1 MRWELLPW
9 KVPDFPVTLPA
20 SIFPTVPAVSAAEP
34 ATPCGA
40 LPDAQPKLNFDRLL
54 VPNVTPP
61 LAEVPPDSS
70 SRLFAGAAPAGLS
83 HGELPFLTC
92 QPEEGVSAV
101 LSLRP
106 PEADELLPEG
116 AGTSLPAVP
125 PAVVTELPA
134 TPVGEAATP
143 AESAWESGSTRARR
157 GRPSENVRATPS
169 ARTTAAVESAAPA
182 IVPAAIFA
190 TAPSGISPCPPLPPV
205 NNSEAGERT
214 DGVSAQP
221 VAGRPNQPSRVVDE
235 LMTSAQEEASSCQ
248 SDLSG
253 SRHTVR
259 GAGDDLARPV
269 SAQPSPALPAAA
281 TAGVAAM
288 PKSTPPSRPVLA
300 ARTMQPAGVT
310 EFTAP
315 SVTNLPGAN
324 STVSPA
330 GAAPEDARRPV
341 ANDAPAESVTSTW
354 KPSTSQIFSGEALPR
369 LSATTL
375 PVPSTFATVTV
386 SPATEVAVA
395 PSGSVMP
402 ATPADAPADAA
413 IEGPSVRA
421 LLATSPAANRQ
432 IPPPLGAAPAPA
444 AVEEN
449 IAASLESVGPTGEK
463 SFSEKLE
470 KTEIVYKKEEVGQS
484 TNAGIGSA
492 KRPRNMI
499 ADISNSVESAAPTT
513 SVPGDAQL
521 QRSANVTPH
530 EVAQT
535 VRSTPVTRAFE
546 AIHQITE
553 RQRTA
558 ANRVVDIQVA
568 TEPGAELSVR
578 LAYRGGVVHTEFRTN
593 SPELREQLS
602 REWQSSMPSFAAGV
616 PSVRLA
622 EPTFTSI
629 APNGRGEGMNLGGQ
643 SSQQQSP
650 QNPAQASFST
660 GGLRPASVSTTMAA
674 SSSDSVAAPRTVPS
688 ATSRRLHTF
697 A

>member
-1 MRWELLPW
+1 MPW

-20 SIFPTVPAVSAAEP
+20 SLFPTVPAASAAEP

-40 LPDAQPKLNFDRLL
+40 LSDAQPKLSFDRLL

-70 SRLFAGAAPAGLS
+70 SMLFAGVAPAGLA
-83 HGELPFLTC
+83 HGEPPFLTC
-92 QPEEGVSAV
+92 QPEEGMSAV
-101 LSLRP
+101 LSQRS
-106 PEADELLPEG
+106 PEADELLPDG

-125 PAVVTELPA
+125 PAMVAELPG
-134 TPVGEAATP
+134 TPVGEAGTP
-143 AESAWESGSTRARR
+143 AKSAGESGSTRARR
-157 GRPSENVRATPS
+157 VRSSENARATPS
-169 ARTTAAVESAAPA
+169 SRTTAAVESAAPA
-182 IVPAAIFA
+182 IVPAAISA
-190 TAPSGISPCPPLPPV
+190 PAPSGISPCPPLSPV
-205 NNSEAGERT
+205 DNSEAGAST

-221 VAGRPNQPSRVVDE
+221 VGGCPNQSSRVVDE
-235 LMTSAQEEASSCQ
+235 PMTSVQAEASSCQ
-248 SDLSG
+248 ADLSG
-253 SRHTVR
+253 SRLTVR
-259 GAGDDLARPV
+259 GAGDNRAQPV

-281 TAGVAAM
+281 TAGVAT
-288 PKSTPPSRPVLA
+288 STPPSRPVLA
-300 ARTMQPAGVT
+300 ARTMQPAGGT

-324 STVSPA
+324 STVPPA
-330 GAAPEDARRPV
+330 EAAPEDARHAA
-341 ANDAPAESVTSTW
+341 ANDAPAASVTPTW
-354 KPSTSQIFSGEALPR
+354 NPSTPSIFSGETLPR
-369 LSATTL
+369 LPAATL

-386 SPATEVAVA
+386 SPAMQAVVA
-395 PSGSVMP
+395 PSGSVVPAAP
-402 ATPADAPADAA
+402 ATAPADAA

-421 LLATSPAANRQ
+421 MLTTSPAANRQ

-449 IAASLESVGPTGEK
+449 IAAPLETVGPTGEK

-470 KTEIVYKKEEVGQS
+470 KTENVYKGVETDQT

-513 SVPGDAQL
+513 SVPGEAQL
-521 QRSANVTPH
+521 PRPANVTPH
-530 EVAQT
+530 DVAQA

-553 RQRTA
+553 RQQTA

-593 SPELREQLS
+593 SPELRAQLS
-602 REWQSSMPSFAAGV
+602 REWQSSMSSLAAGA

-688 ATSRRLHTF
+688 ETSRRLHTF